1 MSEKNARLMIII
13 SGGIFLLLDRL
24 LKWAAQNLW
33 VQNHFVS
40 SFLGWHPFHN
50 SGIAF
55 GLPVANS
62 YTVAISALLITGML
76 VLAASAWKNNKILLL
91 LGWIY
96 LIGGAISNLI
106 DRIACGYVIDYL
118 FILTGYINIG
128 DIMIASG
135 LLVLLLGTYKK

>member
-1 MSEKNARLMIII
+1 M
-13 SGGIFLLLDRL
+13 LDRL

-33 VQNHFVS
+33 TQNNPVS
-40 SFLGWHPFHN
+40 SFLGWHPYHN

-62 YTVAISALLITGML
+62 FTVAISAILIIGML
-76 VLAASAWKNNKILLL
+76 ALALLAWKKNNILPL

-96 LIGGAISNLI
+96 LIGGAISNLT

-128 DIMIASG
+128 DVMIMSG
-135 LLVLLLGTYKK
+135 LLVLLLGANKK

>member
-13 SGGIFLLLDRL
+13 SGGLFLLLDQI

-33 VQNHFVS
+33 TQNYPVS
-40 SFLGWHPFHN
+40 SFLGWYPYHN

-62 YTVAISALLITGML
+62 YTIAISAILIIGML
-76 VLAASAWKNNKILLL
+76 ALTLLAWKKNNILPL

-96 LIGGAISNLI
+96 LTGGAISNLA

-128 DIMIASG
+128 DVMIVSG
-135 LLVLLLGTYKK
+135 LLVLLGANKK

>member
-1 MSEKNARLMIII
+1 MSEKKARLMIII
-13 SGGIFLLLDRL
+13 SGGFFLLLDQL

-33 VQNHFVS
+33 TQNNPFS
-40 SFLGWHPFHN
+40 SFLGWHPYHN

-62 YTVAISALLITGML
+62 YTIAISAILIIGML
-76 VLAASAWKNNKILLL
+76 ALTLLAWKKNNILPL

-96 LIGGAISNLI
+96 LTGGAISNLT
-106 DRIACGYVIDYL
+106 DRIACGHVIDYL

-128 DIMIASG
+128 DIMIVFG
-135 LLVLLLGTYKK
+135 LLVLLGANKK

>member
-1 MSEKNARLMIII
+1 MILI
-13 SGGIFLLLDRL
+13 SGGLFLLLDQL

-33 VQNHFVS
+33 TQNNPVS
-40 SFLGWHPFHN
+40 SFFGWHPYHN

-55 GLPVANS
+55 GLPVPNS
-62 YTVAISALLITGML
+62 YTVAISSILIIGML
-76 VLAASAWKNNKILLL
+76 ALTVSAWKKNNTPSL

-96 LIGGAISNLI
+96 LTGGAISNLI

-128 DIMIASG
+128 DVMIVSG
-135 LLVLLLGTYKK
+135 LLVLLLGANKK